1 MAAIIPGRNTET
13 IRIYCKNALFSW
25 SKGGKLN
32 FTRLCVLFDLSGEIF
47 AGNVNAKLWFMPSE
61 GVNSSPPLYKVLAEN
76 EVSGGSQRFV
86 LRKLCYSEPGC

>member
-1 MAAIIPGRNTET
+1 MESSKKFHNIPGFCGAAVIIPGRNTET

-61 GVNSSPPLYKVLAEN
+61 GVNSSPPLYKVPAEN
-76 EVSGGSQRFV
+76 
-86 LRKLCYSEPGC
+86 

>member
-61 GVNSSPPLYKVLAEN
+61 GVNSSPPLYKVPAEN
-76 EVSGGSQRFV
+76 EVSGGSQRIV